1 MRDFVKNELT
11 GWKKFEVL
19 WLVLACGVITGLSIY
34 WGDTVMGIISS
45 TTGVACVVC
54 TGKGKLSAYI
64 FGLINSILYAFI
76 AYKATLYGET
86 MLNALYYVPMQFVGF
101 YIWSKNMNS
110 ETHEVAKKY
119 MKNSGRI
126 ILLLS
131 ILTAT
136 YFYGLVLRF
145 LGDVMPFVDSF
156 TTVSSVILTTTS

>member
-1 MRDFVKNELT
+1 
-11 GWKKFEVL
+11 
-19 WLVLACGVITGLSIY
+19 
-34 WGDTVMGIISS
+34 
-45 TTGVACVVC
+45 
-54 TGKGKLSAYI
+54 
-64 FGLINSILYAFI
+64 
-76 AYKATLYGET
+76 

-136 YFYGLVLRF
+136 YFYGL
-145 LGDVMPFVDSF
+145 
-156 TTVSSVILTTTS
+156 ILEYS

>member
-64 FGLINSILYAFI
+64 FGLINSILYAII

-119 MKNSGRI
+119 MKK
-126 ILLLS
+126 
-131 ILTAT
+131 
-136 YFYGLVLRF
+136 
-145 LGDVMPFVDSF
+145 
-156 TTVSSVILTTTS
+156 